1 MAAGTSRSSRA
12 PSPSAAEP
20 AGSPSAAEPAA
31 GGAEVRL
38 RRFDGAERFLH
49 WATAALFLVLM
60 ATAAVLYLAPLSAAV
75 GRRPLVR
82 EVHVVA
88 GLLLPAPWLF
98 ARSGLRSPALR
109 ADVRR
114 LARWDAADRR
124 WMRSAGRDPFV
135 RLGKFH
141 PLQKLNAAFT
151 AGTIPVMLA
160 TGAVMRWFE
169 PFPLEWRTGA
179 TFVHDWL
186 AVVLT
191 VVVVVHIG
199 KALADREAL
208 GGMLRGSVRA
218 RWARRHHPRWHDE
231 ELGPSR
237 VVGADADRAVPPLAA
252 RRSGGRRPTGRRSA
266 RRPPPG

>member
-1 MAAGTSRSSRA
+1 MAAAT
-12 PSPSAAEP
+12 SPSSSAPAPPASEP
-20 AGSPSAAEPAA
+20 VRAGAD
-31 GGAEVRL
+31 VRL
-38 RRFDGAERFLH
+38 HRFDGAERFLH
-49 WATAALFLVLM
+49 WSTAALFLVLM
-60 ATAAVLYLAPLSAAV
+60 ATAALLYLAPLSAAV

-82 EVHVVA
+82 DVHVVA
-88 GLLLPAPWLF
+88 GLLLPAPWLL
-98 ARSGLRSPALR
+98 ARGALRSPGLR

-114 LARWDAADRR
+114 LARWDAGDRR
-124 WMRSAGRDPFV
+124 WLRSAGRDPFV

-151 AGTIPVMLA
+151 AGTIAVMLA

-191 VVVVVHIG
+191 VVVAVHVG
-199 KALADREAL
+199 KALSDRAAL
-208 GGMLRGSVRA
+208 GGMLRGSVPA

-231 ELGPSR
+231 ELG
-237 VVGADADRAVPPLAA
+237 G
-252 RRSGGRRPTGRRSA
+252 
-266 RRPPPG
+266 

>member
-1 MAAGTSRSSRA
+1 MAAVT
-12 PSPSAAEP
+12 SPSSNAPAAP
-20 AGSPSAAEPAA
+20 AGEPAA
-31 GGAEVRL
+31 VAAPDIRL
-38 RRFDGAERFLH
+38 RRFDAAERFLH
-49 WATAALFLVLM
+49 WATAALVLVLV
-60 ATAAVLYLAPLSAAV
+60 ATAALLYLAPLSAAV

-82 EVHVVA
+82 DVHVVA

-98 ARSGLRSPALR
+98 ARGGLRSPALR

-114 LARWDAADRR
+114 LARWDATDRR
-124 WMRSAGRDPFV
+124 WLRSAGRDPFV

-151 AGTIPVMLA
+151 AGTIVVMLG

-186 AVVLT
+186 ALVLSVVM
-191 VVVVVHIG
+191 VVHIG
-199 KALADREAL
+199 KALSDREAL

-231 ELGPSR
+231 ELG
-237 VVGADADRAVPPLAA
+237 A
-252 RRSGGRRPTGRRSA
+252 
-266 RRPPPG
+266 

>member
-1 MAAGTSRSSRA
+1 MAAAT
-12 PSPSAAEP
+12 SPSSSAPPGPGP
-20 AGSPSAAEPAA
+20 AAAEPAA

-49 WATAALFLVLM
+49 WATAALFLVLT

-82 EVHVVA
+82 DVHVVA
-88 GLLLPAPWLF
+88 GLLLPAPWLV
-98 ARSGLRSPALR
+98 ARGGLRSPALR

-124 WMRSAGRDPFV
+124 WLRSAGRDPFV

-186 AVVLT
+186 AVVLA
-191 VVVVVHIG
+191 VVVMIHIG
-199 KALADREAL
+199 KALADREAM

-218 RWARRHHPRWHDE
+218 RWARRHHPGWHDE
-231 ELGPSR
+231 ELG
-237 VVGADADRAVPPLAA
+237 A
-252 RRSGGRRPTGRRSA
+252 
-266 RRPPPG
+266 

>member
-1 MAAGTSRSSRA
+1 MAAAT
-12 PSPSAAEP
+12 SPSSSAPAAS
-20 AGSPSAAEPAA
+20 AGEPAA
-31 GGAEVRL
+31 AAPEVRL
-38 RRFDGAERFLH
+38 RRFDAAERFLH

-60 ATAAVLYLAPLSAAV
+60 ATAALLYLAPLSAAV

-82 EVHVVA
+82 DVHVIA

-98 ARSGLRSPALR
+98 ARGGLRSPALR

-114 LARWDAADRR
+114 LARWDPTDRR
-124 WMRSAGRDPFV
+124 WLRSAGRDPFV

-151 AGTIPVMLA
+151 AGTIVVMLA

-191 VVVVVHIG
+191 VVVVIHIG
-199 KALADREAL
+199 KALSDREAL

-218 RWARRHHPRWHDE
+218 RWARRHHPGWSDE
-231 ELGPSR
+231 ELGS
-237 VVGADADRAVPPLAA
+237 
-252 RRSGGRRPTGRRSA
+252 
-266 RRPPPG
+266 